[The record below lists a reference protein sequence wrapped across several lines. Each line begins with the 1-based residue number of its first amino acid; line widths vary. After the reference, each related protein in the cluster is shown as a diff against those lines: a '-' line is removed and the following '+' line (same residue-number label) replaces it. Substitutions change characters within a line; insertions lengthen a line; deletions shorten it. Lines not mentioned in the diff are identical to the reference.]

1 MILKKRKKKEKK
13 RNENER
19 ERQRERERES
29 GFISNT
35 TMHLVPTDRVR
46 NKFACLFIIHPRIY
60 IDRGQSYSL
69 FTSVSFF
76 FLFVIFV
83 KKKRE
88 TDKHG
93 VRGSKEQGPGNNIQ
107 EKREQV
113 Q

>member
-1 MILKKRKKKEKK
+1 M
-13 RNENER
+13 NER
-19 ERQRERERES
+19 DREREKE
-29 GFISNT
+29 
-35 TMHLVPTDRVR
+35 RVASFQIR
-46 NKFACLFIIHPRIY
+46 LCIWYPLIVYETNLHVSLLFIQGYTSTEDNRIL
-60 IDRGQSYSL
+60 YSL
-69 FTSVSFF
+69 LVLFF